1 MIGLFKAI
9 HSFDPEGGAA
19 FRTFADLCINRQ
31 ILTAIKTASRRK
43 HEPLNESVSLN
54 EPVAV
59 TGAAQNE
66 GGVTLQEIIRGNRE
80 MEPEE
85 ELMLKTLLEEISS
98 NENNVFSSLEMEVWN
113 LYSQGCNYR
122 EIADILDRSP
132 KTVDNDLQHTDHC
145 PGFASAAKFIAN
157 TALATWL
164 DVNVYTRQEVFIL
177 ETMGRDAGWLAA
189 SACLSGIVDLVIL
202 PEVAF
207 DKELFLNEVKRC
219 VEEKNKCYVVVSEG
233 CKYTDGTYIAAGEA
247 KNDGFGHAV
256 LGGAA
261 HALKN
266 MILESGVAS
275 RCKVQDLSTA
285 QRCYVTSQSK
295 VDVEESFSLG
305 MSAHMRSCD
314 KTFTGK
320 MVGLKRKDQETY
332 DVDFF
337 AIDADQVAN
346 FVKSFPSEWILEN
359 YRGITED
366 ALAYLRPLVVGS
378 PVIVYKNG
386 LPAYVKPYYMK

>member
-1 MIGLFKAI
+1 MMENKFTGMAAGLVEVAELDALSDEQLVDLAKSGNLDAEEYLIRKYKELVRKKSQFYFIIGADGDDVMQEGMIGLFKAI

-132 KTVDNDLQHTDHC
+132 KTVDNAIQRT
-145 PGFASAAKFIAN
+145 KKKI
-157 TALATWL
+157 
-164 DVNVYTRQEVFIL
+164 
-177 ETMGRDAGWLAA
+177 M
-189 SACLSGIVDLVIL
+189 
-202 PEVAF
+202 
-207 DKELFLNEVKRC
+207 
-219 VEEKNKCYVVVSEG
+219 
-233 CKYTDGTYIAAGEA
+233 
-247 KNDGFGHAV
+247 
-256 LGGAA
+256 
-261 HALKN
+261 
-266 MILESGVAS
+266 ESIC
-275 RCKVQDLSTA
+275 R
-285 QRCYVTSQSK
+285 
-295 VDVEESFSLG
+295 
-305 MSAHMRSCD
+305 
-314 KTFTGK
+314 
-320 MVGLKRKDQETY
+320 
-332 DVDFF
+332 
-337 AIDADQVAN
+337 
-346 FVKSFPSEWILEN
+346 
-359 YRGITED
+359 
-366 ALAYLRPLVVGS
+366 
-378 PVIVYKNG
+378 
-386 LPAYVKPYYMK
+386 